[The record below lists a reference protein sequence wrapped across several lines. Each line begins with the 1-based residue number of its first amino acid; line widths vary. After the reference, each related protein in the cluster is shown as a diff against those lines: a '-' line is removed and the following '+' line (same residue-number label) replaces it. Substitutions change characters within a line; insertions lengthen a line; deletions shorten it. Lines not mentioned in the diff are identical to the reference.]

1 MTETDCLAFH
11 RLWRRACLAFG
22 QDRTTDPGV
31 LAEREEVYFLALEGF
46 MVEDVTAAAQ
56 ALISAPEGDG
66 RFFPTAAEW
75 CAAAREIIRKRSG
88 PRPYESRHEEPE
100 QTVGLVAAREKFWRD
115 YRALVQRLS
124 MPRAKGAA

>member
-31 LAEREEVYFLALEGF
+31 LAEREEVYFSALESYDL
-46 MVEDVTAAAQ
+46 EDVTAAIE
-56 ALISAPEGDG
+56 ALISQPEGDG

-75 CAAAREIIRKRSG
+75 CAAVREILRKRSG
-88 PRPYESRHEEPE
+88 PKPYARQEEPE
-100 QTVGLVAAREKFWRD
+100 ETIGLVAAREKFWQD
-115 YRALVQRLS
+115 FRAMLARRGIAQ
-124 MPRAKGAA
+124 